1 MPVSKHRK
9 KSKQNSFG
17 LRKAQKWADEQR
29 RLQQK
34 LQFEPEMLEDRLKD
48 DIKLA
53 ELINE
58 EVVPNEETK

>member
-17 LRKAQKWADEQR
+17 LRKAQRWADEQR
-29 RLQQK
+29 RLEQK
-34 LQFEPEMLEDRLKD
+34 LQFEPEMLEDRLKN

-58 EVVPNEETK
+58 EVAQNEENK